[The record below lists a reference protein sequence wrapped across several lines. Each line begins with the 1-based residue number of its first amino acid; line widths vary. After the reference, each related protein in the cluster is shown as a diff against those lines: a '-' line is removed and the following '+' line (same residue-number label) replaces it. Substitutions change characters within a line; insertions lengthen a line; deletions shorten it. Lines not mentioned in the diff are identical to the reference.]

1 MARGMRRGRNNAQKR
16 ATPEIILTPLIDTV
30 LVLLVVFMMT
40 TPLLHNNINV
50 ELPTSATDDQ
60 TASND
65 ANQAIVVAID
75 KNRNLFIDDV
85 AVSREKFFDELEK
98 RIAASTQKSG
108 APSERVVFVQA
119 DKSIPYGVVIQVV
132 DDIKYIG
139 GVKYVGLSTD
149 KQTA

>member
-1 MARGMRRGRNNAQKR
+1 MARGRNKR
-16 ATPEIILTPLIDTV
+16 HQGAKKRTVPEIILTPLIDTV

-75 KNRNLFIDDV
+75 KNRNCFC
-85 AVSREKFFDELEK
+85 AGR
-98 RIAASTQKSG
+98 QKHTVWCGDPSG
-108 APSERVVFVQA
+108 
-119 DKSIPYGVVIQVV
+119 
-132 DDIKYIG
+132 
-139 GVKYVGLSTD
+139 
-149 KQTA
+149 